1 MYYRLTVSSPCEP
14 NGSAEL
20 KIAYNT
26 LDFTSA
32 DCMQSPNT
40 IDGSIVIIATNLGCL
55 YVRKKV
61 NFDFQL
67 NLLLPKLKSF
77 GMIRQ
82 ETELIT
88 FEHAQCS
95 P

>member
-1 MYYRLTVSSPCEP
+1 MT
-14 NGSAEL
+14 L
-20 KIAYNT
+20 KTAIE
-26 LDFTSA
+26 F
-32 DCMQSPNT
+32 
-40 IDGSIVIIATNLGCL
+40 IATNLGCL

-95 P
+95 S

>member
-1 MYYRLTVSSPCEP
+1 MVRFLDYDAIKPL
-14 NGSAEL
+14 L
-20 KIAYNT
+20 KA
-26 LDFTSA
+26 F
-32 DCMQSPNT
+32 
-40 IDGSIVIIATNLGCL
+40 VATNLGCL

-67 NLLLPKLKSF
+67 NLPLPKLKSF

-95 P
+95 S

>member
-1 MYYRLTVSSPCEP
+1 MCITTNFVTIKYMINRL
-14 NGSAEL
+14 L
-20 KIAYNT
+20 
-26 LDFTSA
+26 
-32 DCMQSPNT
+32 
-40 IDGSIVIIATNLGCL
+40 ATNLGCL
-55 YVRKKV
+55 YVREKV
-61 NFDFQL
+61 NFEFQL

-95 P
+95 S

>member
-1 MYYRLTVSSPCEP
+1 MQHRTVVVVTSRHRKVRRTQCIRLDTPMV
-14 NGSAEL
+14 
-20 KIAYNT
+20 K
-26 LDFTSA
+26 
-32 DCMQSPNT
+32 
-40 IDGSIVIIATNLGCL
+40 IIATNLGCL
-55 YVRKKV
+55 YVKKKV

-95 P
+95 S